1 MSSGAMIRQAFI
13 AGCVLTF
20 ASAVGCRAADAPAIA
35 AASDLKFALPV
46 LAKAFEAE
54 SGQSIKLT
62 FGSSGVL
69 ATQIAN
75 GAPFEVFLSADEAL
89 VEDLNGRGLLR
100 DAGQIYALGTLA
112 VFAPEGSSVTCDP
125 ELAGL
130 KDTLASGKVAKISI
144 ANPEHAPYG
153 RAAKAAMETA
163 GLWVDVQSHLLLGES
178 ATQAL
183 QFATDGGAAA
193 ALVPAPLVEAPEF
206 PGKGC
211 RARLSERLAK
221 PLRQRLALVK
231 TAGKTAVDFAAF
243 ITSEK
248 GRSILAKYGFSFP
261 SVP

>member
-1 MSSGAMIRQAFI
+1 MSSGIMMRQAAF
-13 AGCVLTF
+13 
-20 ASAVGCRAADAPAIA
+20 VGCLSLLAFARLSHASDAPAIA

-54 SGQSIKLT
+54 SGQSVKLT

-89 VEDLNGRGLLR
+89 VEDLNARGLLR
-100 DAGQIYALGTLA
+100 DAGQIYALGQLA
-112 VFAPEGSSVTCDP
+112 LFAPEGSAVTCDP
-125 ELAGL
+125 DLAGL
-130 KDTLASGKVAKISI
+130 KGALASGKADKISI

-153 RAAKAAMETA
+153 RAAKAAMEAA
-163 GLWVDVQSHLLLGES
+163 GFWMDAQSYMLLGES

-211 RARLSERLAK
+211 HVRVSEQLAK
-221 PLRQRLALVK
+221 PLRQRIGLAK
-231 TAGKTAVDFAAF
+231 TAGKAATDFAAF

-248 GRSILAKYGFSFP
+248 GRAILSKYGFSFP